1 VDQDQNAGQQGGF
14 EADCERIHR
23 EWHVRAIARDTEGLL
38 SLYAEDAMLE
48 SPLVPAILDGKLDG
62 ILRGHAELR
71 HFFAEGAQRRPND
84 LVRWYRTG
92 EWLTD
97 GRRMLVW
104 EYPRQAPDGDQVD
117 LVEVMEIAG
126 GLIRHHRIYWGW
138 KGCGLIAPALSQ
150 LAAKQADDT
159 PDRPT

>member
-1 VDQDQNAGQQGGF
+1 
-14 EADCERIHR
+14 
-23 EWHVRAIARDTEGLL
+23 
-38 SLYAEDAMLE
+38 
-48 SPLVPAILDGKLDG
+48 LDG

-71 HFFAEGAQRRPND
+71 HFFEEGARRRPND

-117 LVEVMEIAG
+117 LVEVMEIDN

-138 KGCGLIAPALSQ
+138 KGCGLIAPALSR
-150 LAAKQADDT
+150 LATSQTEGA
-159 PDRPT
+159 PHRPI